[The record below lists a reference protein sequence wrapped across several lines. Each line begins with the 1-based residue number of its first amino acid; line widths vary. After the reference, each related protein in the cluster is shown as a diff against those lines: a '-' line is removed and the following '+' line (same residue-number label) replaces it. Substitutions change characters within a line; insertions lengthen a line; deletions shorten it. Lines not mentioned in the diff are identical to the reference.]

1 MRPDDRTIDLA
12 DWRALK
18 QAQFERIAAT
28 QPGLQ
33 LVNYGT
39 NQSVFMLV
47 KSTPDFY
54 EGLIIGQ
61 IPQRDRMTTE
71 QIGRRTYHRKM
82 RVDELLPERRSVD
95 LVDTQVSEVLER
107 WAKNQSAIG
116 LEFVPCVFDASGKIK
131 TR

>member
-116 LEFVPCVFDASGKIK
+116 LEFVTCVFDASGKIK